1 MPALYLDTL
10 KVSTVEKTGES
21 TWAQGGLGNARLVN
35 WDYGKTI
42 NVTLEDALCT
52 PASLGLCWSG
62 VLSADWKDAH
72 VDYNSEVCVCRNPLT
87 RLSRMEKA
95 IYPSGDRRTVSRLL
109 PQTPSD
115 SRSIDDL
122 ELLRISSI
130 VDGTK
135 INGVGMVGSKSY
147 NWKMAIESA
156 VKSIAV
162 VPDRF
167 FDVKGRAYSIDWN
180 RKVSADS
187 LPTYENYKSAV
198 IYRINTTSNFVV
210 PPIAEIIFDNEMQNR
225 CGVEQTAKF
234 NATSLLTKDGTYK
247 LFDIL
252 RRTGAFYEK
261 GVVTGE
267 ITDGVITLAPIN
279 DAPSADEVHFVLC
292 PKDRIIEVENGQI
305 INRPYGDEATGLD
318 ISLRLFTLNTYGI
331 KKYLNNDAGNLA
343 QDVDIENTLI
353 KYLQNHAT
361 TNMFDFEGRPVG
373 EEDNTQ
379 TSNNEGALDYI
390 EDTYNSISTITAEL
404 DLKDGDYLAIIIDA
418 NNDYHALIG
427 QVDDIKIGGE
437 EDTEEDLFA
446 QSVVKW
452 YKPSVDVNLTQFQG
466 IDMWLRFESVNEMVY
481 FLITKYEQD
490 IQEIRSALI
499 CPKDET
505 KDGNWDVNRNRTA
518 LHMSTAKEDKKEE
531 GVLWAY
537 INPRTMQPYLDDY
550 WFHQNEPYYIK
561 SLTLAQDG
569 KKIKGNQIT
578 VRADEW
584 PGMYMV
590 VGETYIKNR
599 DTGENERLQ
608 LKFPQCKV
616 KADQTLTLSADGD
629 PTTFTINLEV
639 AKPRNGHMMEIT
651 AYEIATKMAEGENGC
666 YYAIDGSSRVVTE

>member
-52 PASLGLCWSG
+52 PASLGLCWNG

-72 VDYNSEVCVCRNPLT
+72 VDYNSDVCVCRNPLV

-95 IYPSGDRRTVSRLL
+95 IYPSGDRKTVSRLL
-109 PQTPSD
+109 PQTPDD

-135 INGVGMVGSKSY
+135 VNGIGMVGSKTY

-167 FDVKGRAYSIDWN
+167 FDIKGRAYSIDWN
-180 RKVSADS
+180 RKISADS

-225 CGVEQTAKF
+225 CGVEQVVKF
-234 NATSLLTKDGTYK
+234 NAAALLQQDGTYN
-247 LFDIL
+247 LFRL
-252 RRTGAFYEK
+252 LEKTGTFYEK
-261 GVVTGE
+261 GVVGGTV
-267 ITDGVITLAPIN
+267 TDGVLTMSTVTGNPTT
-279 DAPSADEVHFVLC
+279 DANKIHFVLC
-292 PKDRIIEVENGQI
+292 PKDRTIKVQNGQI
-305 INRPYGDEATGLD
+305 VERPKYDEATGLD
-318 ISLRLFTLNTYGI
+318 ISIRVFTLNTYGI
-331 KKYLNNDAGNLA
+331 TKYLNDDVGNLA
-343 QDVDIENTLI
+343 SDIENTLV

-361 TNMFDFEGRPVG
+361 TNMFDFAGRPVG
-373 EEDNTQ
+373 EEDDTQ
-379 TSNNEGALDYI
+379 TSNDDGSLEYI
-390 EDTYNSISTITAEL
+390 EDSYNSISTITAEL
-404 DLKDGDYLAIIIDA
+404 DLSKGDYLAIIVDA
-418 NNDYHALIG
+418 NNNYWALVG
-427 QVDDIKIGGE
+427 QVKVGE
-437 EDTEEDLFA
+437 TSEDAFA
-446 QSVVKW
+446 QSAVKW
-452 YKPSVDVNLTQFQG
+452 YKPSVDVNVTQFQG
-466 IDMWLRFESVNEMVY
+466 IDMWLRFESVNEMIY

-505 KDGNWDVNRNRTA
+505 PNGNWDVNRNRTA
-518 LHMSTAKEDKKEE
+518 LHQSTAKEDKKEE
-531 GVLWAY
+531 GALWAY
-537 INPRTMQPYLDDY
+537 VNPRTMQPYSDDY
-550 WFHQNEPYYIK
+550 WFHQGDPYYVK

-569 KKIKGNQIT
+569 KRIKGNQIT
-578 VRADEW
+578 VKADEW

-590 VGETYIKNR
+590 VGETRIRDK
-599 DTGENERLQ
+599 DTGKDERLQ

-616 KADQTLTLSADGD
+616 KADQTLTLSSDGD
-629 PTTFTINLEV
+629 PTVFTINLEI

-651 AYEIATKMAEGENGC
+651 AYEIATKMTEGENGC
-666 YYAIDGSSRVVTE
+666 YYAVDGSSKVVTE

>member
-21 TWAQGGLGNARLVN
+21 TWAQGGLGNARLIN

-52 PASLGLCWSG
+52 PASLGLCWNG
-62 VLSADWKDAH
+62 VLGADWKDAH
-72 VDYNSEVCVCRNPLT
+72 VEYESEVCVCRNPLT

-95 IYPSGDRRTVSRLL
+95 IYPSGDRKTVSRLL

-135 INGVGMVGSKSY
+135 VNGIGMVGSKTY

-167 FDVKGRAYSIDWN
+167 FDVNGHAYSIDQN
-180 RKVSADS
+180 RKISADS
-187 LPTYENYKSAV
+187 LPTYQNYKSAV

-210 PPIAEIIFDNEMQNR
+210 PSIAEIIFDNEMQNR
-225 CGVEQTAKF
+225 CGKEQTVKF
-234 NATSLLTKDGTYK
+234 DASDFLTEEGTYK

-252 RRTGAFYEK
+252 IKTGAFYEK
-261 GVVTGE
+261 GVVTGLV
-267 ITDGVITLAPIN
+267 DDNNVITLAPIN
-279 DAPSADEVHFVLC
+279 GKPSANEVHFVLC
-292 PKDRIIEVENGQI
+292 PKDRIIEVGNNGQI
-305 INRPYGDEATGLD
+305 INRPQGDEATDLD
-318 ISLRLFTLNTYGI
+318 ISLRVFTLNDYGI
-331 KKYLNNDAGNLA
+331 EKYLNNDVGVLA
-343 QDVDIENTLI
+343 SNIENTLT

-361 TNMFDFEGRPVG
+361 TNMFTYEGYPEDE

-379 TSNNEGALDYI
+379 VSGDNETIKYI
-390 EDTYNSISTITAEL
+390 PDNYDSISKINAEL
-404 DLKDGDYLAIIIDA
+404 DLGEGDYLAIIIDA
-418 NNDYHALIG
+418 NNNYHALVG
-427 QVDDIKIGGE
+427 ERDGTTVGG
-437 EDTEEDLFA
+437 TEEDNYA
-446 QSVVKW
+446 QTAVKW

-466 IDMWLRFESVNEMVY
+466 IDMWLRFESVNEMIY

-505 KDGNWDVNRNRTA
+505 PTGNWDVNRNRTA

-531 GVLWAY
+531 GALWAY
-537 INPRTMQPYLDDY
+537 INPRTMQPYSDDY
-550 WFHQNEPYYIK
+550 WFHQGDPFYVK

-578 VRADEW
+578 VKADEW
-584 PGMYMV
+584 PGVYMV
-590 VGETYIKNR
+590 VGETRIRNR
-599 DTGENERLQ
+599 DTGEDERMQ
-608 LKFPQCKV
+608 IKFPQCKV

-629 PTTFTINLEV
+629 PTTFTINLEI
-639 AKPRNGHMMEIT
+639 AKPRNGHMMELT
-651 AYEIATKMAEGENGC
+651 AYEVANRMTEGENGC
-666 YYAIDGSSRVVTE
+666 YYAIDGTSKVVTE

>member
-21 TWAQGGLGNARLVN
+21 TWAQGGLGNARLIN

-52 PASLGLCWSG
+52 PASLGLCWNG
-62 VLSADWKDAH
+62 VLGADWKDAH
-72 VDYNSEVCVCRNPLT
+72 VEYESEVCVCRNPLT

-95 IYPSGDRRTVSRLL
+95 IYPSGDRKTVSRLL

-135 INGVGMVGSKSY
+135 VNGIGMVGSKTY

-167 FDVKGRAYSIDWN
+167 FDINGRAYSIDWN
-180 RKVSADS
+180 RKISADS
-187 LPTYENYKSAV
+187 LPTYQNYKSAV

-225 CGVEQTAKF
+225 CGIEQVVKF
-234 NATSLLTKDGTYK
+234 NAAALLQQDGTYNLFK
-247 LFDIL
+247 LL
-252 RRTGAFYEK
+252 EKTGAFYEK
-261 GVVTGE
+261 GVVGGTV
-267 ITDGVITLAPIN
+267 TDGVLTMSTVTGNPTT
-279 DAPSADEVHFVLC
+279 DANKIHFVLC
-292 PKDRIIEVENGQI
+292 PKDRTIKVQNGQI
-305 INRPYGDEATGLD
+305 VERPKYDEATGLD
-318 ISLRLFTLNTYGI
+318 ISIRVFTLNTYGI
-331 KKYLNNDAGNLA
+331 TKYLNDDVGSLA
-343 QDVDIENTLI
+343 SDIENTLV

-361 TNMFDFEGRPVG
+361 TNMFDFAGRPVG
-373 EEDNTQ
+373 EEDDTQ
-379 TSNNEGALDYI
+379 TSNDDGSLEYI
-390 EDTYNSISTITAEL
+390 EDSYNSISTITAEL
-404 DLKDGDYLAIIIDA
+404 DLSKGDYLAIVVDA
-418 NNDYHALIG
+418 NNNYWALVG
-427 QVDDIKIGGE
+427 QVDDAEVGE
-437 EDTEEDLFA
+437 TSEDAFA
-446 QSVVKW
+446 QSAVKW
-452 YKPSVDVNLTQFQG
+452 YKPSVDVNVTQFEG
-466 IDMWLRFESVNEMVY
+466 IDMWLRFESVNEMIY

-505 KDGNWDVNRNRTA
+505 PTGNWDVNRNRTA

-531 GVLWAY
+531 GALWAY
-537 INPRTMQPYLDDY
+537 INPRTMQPYSDDY
-550 WFHQNEPYYIK
+550 WFHQGDPFYVK

-569 KKIKGNQIT
+569 KRIKGNQIT
-578 VRADEW
+578 VKADEW
-584 PGMYMV
+584 PGVYMV
-590 VGETYIKNR
+590 VGETRIRNR
-599 DTGENERLQ
+599 DTGEDERMQ
-608 LKFPQCKV
+608 IKFPQCKV

-629 PTTFTINLEV
+629 PTTFTINLEI
-639 AKPRNGHMMEIT
+639 AKPRNGHMMELT
-651 AYEIATKMAEGENGC
+651 AYEVANRMTEGENGC
-666 YYAIDGSSRVVTE
+666 YYAIDGTSKVVTE

>member
-52 PASLGLCWSG
+52 PASLGLCWNG

-72 VDYNSEVCVCRNPLT
+72 VDYNSDVCVCRNPLV

-95 IYPSGDRRTVSRLL
+95 IYPSGDRKTVSRLL
-109 PQTPSD
+109 PQTPDD

-135 INGVGMVGSKSY
+135 VNGIGMVGSKTY

-167 FDVKGRAYSIDWN
+167 FDIKGRAYSIDWN
-180 RKVSADS
+180 RKISADS

-225 CGVEQTAKF
+225 CGVEQVVKF
-234 NATSLLTKDGTYK
+234 NAAALLQQDGTYN
-247 LFDIL
+247 LFRL
-252 RRTGAFYEK
+252 LEKTGTFYEK
-261 GVVTGE
+261 GVVGGTV
-267 ITDGVITLAPIN
+267 TDGVLTMSTVTGNPTT
-279 DAPSADEVHFVLC
+279 DANKIHFVLC
-292 PKDRIIEVENGQI
+292 PKDRTIKVQNGQI
-305 INRPYGDEATGLD
+305 VERPKYDEATGLD
-318 ISLRLFTLNTYGI
+318 ISIRVFTLNTYGI
-331 KKYLNNDAGNLA
+331 TKYLNDDVGNLA
-343 QDVDIENTLI
+343 SDIENTLV

-361 TNMFDFEGRPVG
+361 TNMFDFAGRPVG
-373 EEDNTQ
+373 EEDDTQ
-379 TSNNEGALDYI
+379 TSNDDGSLEYI
-390 EDTYNSISTITAEL
+390 EDSYNSISTITAEL
-404 DLKDGDYLAIIIDA
+404 DLSKGDYLAIIVDA
-418 NNDYHALIG
+418 NNNYWALVG
-427 QVDDIKIGGE
+427 QVKVGE
-437 EDTEEDLFA
+437 TSEDAFA
-446 QSVVKW
+446 QSAVKW
-452 YKPSVDVNLTQFQG
+452 YKPSVDVNVTQFQG
-466 IDMWLRFESVNEMVY
+466 IDMWLRFESVNEMIY

-505 KDGNWDVNRNRTA
+505 PNGNWDVNRNRTA
-518 LHMSTAKEDKKEE
+518 LHQSTAKEDKKEE
-531 GVLWAY
+531 GALWAY
-537 INPRTMQPYLDDY
+537 VNPRTMQPYSDDY
-550 WFHQNEPYYIK
+550 WFHQGDPYYVK

-569 KKIKGNQIT
+569 KRIKGNQIT
-578 VRADEW
+578 VKADEW

-590 VGETYIKNR
+590 VGETRIRNR
-599 DTGENERLQ
+599 DTGEDERVQ

-651 AYEIATKMAEGENGC
+651 AYEIATKMTEGENGC
-666 YYAIDGSSRVVTE
+666 YYAIDGSSKVVTE

>member
-21 TWAQGGLGNARLVN
+21 TWAQGGLGNARLIN

-52 PASLGLCWSG
+52 PASLGLCWNG
-62 VLSADWKDAH
+62 TLSADWKDAH
-72 VDYNSEVCVCRNPLT
+72 VDYNSDVCVCRNPLV

-95 IYPSGDRRTVSRLL
+95 IYPSGDRKTVSRLL
-109 PQTPSD
+109 PQTPDD

-135 INGVGMVGSKSY
+135 VNGVGMVGSKTY

-167 FDVKGRAYSIDWN
+167 FDVKGRSYSIDWN
-180 RKVSADS
+180 RKISADS

-198 IYRINTTSNFVV
+198 VYRINTTSNFVV

-225 CGVEQTAKF
+225 CGKEQTVKF
-234 NATSLLTKDGTYK
+234 DASNFLTEDGTYK

-252 RRTGAFYEK
+252 IKTGAFYEK
-261 GVVTGE
+261 GVVTGSV
-267 ITDGVITLAPIN
+267 DNNNVITLAPIN
-279 DAPSADEVHFVLC
+279 GTPSADEVHFVLC
-292 PKDRIIEVENGQI
+292 PKDRTIEVEGHQI
-305 INRPYGDEATGLD
+305 INRPQGDEATGLN
-318 ISLRLFTLNTYGI
+318 ISLRVFTLNDYGI
-331 KKYLNNDAGNLA
+331 EKYLNKDVGDLA
-343 QDVDIENTLI
+343 SNIENTLT

-361 TNMFDFEGRPVG
+361 TNMFTYEEYPEDE
-373 EEDNTQ
+373 EEDNAQ
-379 TSNNEGALDYI
+379 VSGDNETIKYI
-390 EDTYNSISTITAEL
+390 PDNYDSISNINAEL
-404 DLKDGDYLAIIIDA
+404 DLSKGNYLAIIIDA
-418 NNDYHALIG
+418 NNNYHALVG
-427 QVDDIKIGGE
+427 ERDGTAIGG
-437 EDTEEDLFA
+437 TEEDNYA
-446 QSVVKW
+446 QTAIKW

-466 IDMWLRFESVNEMVY
+466 IDMWLRFESVNEMIY

-505 KDGNWDVNRNRTA
+505 PNGNWDVNRNRTA
-518 LHMSTAKEDKKEE
+518 LHTSTKKEDKKEE
-531 GVLWAY
+531 GALWAY
-537 INPRTMQPYLDDY
+537 VNPRTMQPYSDDY
-550 WFHQNEPYYIK
+550 WFHQGDPYYVK

-569 KKIKGNQIT
+569 KKIKGNQII
-578 VRADEW
+578 VKADEW

-599 DTGENERLQ
+599 DTGENEHLQ

-629 PTTFTINLEV
+629 PTTFTLNLEV

-651 AYEIATKMAEGENGC
+651 AYEIATKMTEGENGC
-666 YYAIDGSSRVVTE
+666 YYAVDGSSRVVTE

>member
-21 TWAQGGLGNARLVN
+21 TWAQGGLGNARLIN

-52 PASLGLCWSG
+52 PASLGLCWNG
-62 VLSADWKDAH
+62 VLGADWKDAH
-72 VDYNSEVCVCRNPLT
+72 VEYESEVCVCRNPLT

-95 IYPSGDRRTVSRLL
+95 IYPSGDRKTVSRLL

-135 INGVGMVGSKSY
+135 VNGIGMVGSKTY

-167 FDVKGRAYSIDWN
+167 FDVNGRAYSIDWN
-180 RKVSADS
+180 RKISADS
-187 LPTYENYKSAV
+187 LPTYQNYKSAV

-225 CGVEQTAKF
+225 CGIEQVVKF
-234 NATSLLTKDGTYK
+234 NAAALLQQDGTYNLFK
-247 LFDIL
+247 LL
-252 RRTGAFYEK
+252 EKTGAFYEK
-261 GVVTGE
+261 GVVGGTV
-267 ITDGVITLAPIN
+267 TDGVLTMSTVTGNPTT
-279 DAPSADEVHFVLC
+279 DANKIHFVLC
-292 PKDRIIEVENGQI
+292 PKDRTIKVQNGQI
-305 INRPYGDEATGLD
+305 VERPKYDEATGLD
-318 ISLRLFTLNTYGI
+318 ISIRVFTLNTYGI
-331 KKYLNNDAGNLA
+331 TKYLNDDVGSLA
-343 QDVDIENTLI
+343 SDIENTLV

-361 TNMFDFEGRPVG
+361 TNMFDFAGRPVG
-373 EEDNTQ
+373 EEDDTQ
-379 TSNNEGALDYI
+379 TSNDDGSLEYI
-390 EDTYNSISTITAEL
+390 EDSYNSISTITAEL
-404 DLKDGDYLAIIIDA
+404 DLSKGDYLAIVVDA
-418 NNDYHALIG
+418 NNNYWALVG
-427 QVDDIKIGGE
+427 QVDDAEVGE
-437 EDTEEDLFA
+437 TSEDAFA
-446 QSVVKW
+446 QSAVKW
-452 YKPSVDVNLTQFQG
+452 YKPSVDVNVTQFEG
-466 IDMWLRFESVNEMVY
+466 IDMWLRFESVNEMIY

-505 KDGNWDVNRNRTA
+505 PTGNWDVNRNRTA

-531 GVLWAY
+531 GALWAY
-537 INPRTMQPYLDDY
+537 INPRTMQPYSDDY
-550 WFHQNEPYYIK
+550 WFHQGDPFYVK

-578 VRADEW
+578 VKADEW
-584 PGMYMV
+584 PGVYMV
-590 VGETYIKNR
+590 VGETRIRNR
-599 DTGENERLQ
+599 DTGEDERMQ
-608 LKFPQCKV
+608 IKFPQCKV

-629 PTTFTINLEV
+629 PTTFTINLEI
-639 AKPRNGHMMEIT
+639 AKPRNGHMMELT
-651 AYEIATKMAEGENGC
+651 AYEVANRMTEGENGC
-666 YYAIDGSSRVVTE
+666 YYAIDGTSKVVTE